1 MSDEAI
7 QLSPSDVVGAVQRRC
22 AELAMHLNNHPSQI
36 DCHGV
41 QGQLVAMSKLI
52 SALAEMQQDA
62 PSNSAGANGA
72 EAHAQ

>member
-1 MSDEAI
+1 MSEEPI

-22 AELAMHLNNHPSQI
+22 AELAMLLNNHPLQV
-36 DCHGV
+36 DCNGV
-41 QGQLVAMSKLI
+41 QGQLVAMSKLVA
-52 SALAEMQQDA
+52 ALAEMQKDA